1 MGVAERMLYLIK
13 EKNLSEY
20 DAWNSSSVLLVNASK
35 VIKEYV
41 NIKY

>member
-1 MGVAERMLYLIK
+1 MAAAERMLYLIR
-13 EKNLSEY
+13 EQNLSEY

-35 VIKEYV
+35 VIKEHI